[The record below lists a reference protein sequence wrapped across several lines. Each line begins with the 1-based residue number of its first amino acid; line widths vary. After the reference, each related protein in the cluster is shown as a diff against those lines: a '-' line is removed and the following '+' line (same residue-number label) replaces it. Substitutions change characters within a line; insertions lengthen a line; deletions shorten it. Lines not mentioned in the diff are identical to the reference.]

1 VSRGRVIASAVLG
14 IALAGGLLASAS
26 ARIASRAGNDAG
38 ALRLGGSAH
47 ALSVASERALLKGET
62 ERARSLAARSIAH
75 APFEARSLRVFGLA
89 SIDAKDAERGVAAM
103 ALAGS
108 LGWRDT
114 PTQLWQAEMAA
125 RSAAWSVAAER
136 LDALARRR
144 QAVAEAFRLMRAI
157 AIVPEGAQAIKARLD
172 ARPEWRSGFFGFM
185 EPMSPELAR
194 GHEAILNA
202 VARGRSPELANE
214 AAPYVSML
222 LGRGDFAR
230 GRQLWSRWIAPPGS
244 APAGQ
249 LQDSTFRGAVRG
261 DAPPGFAWTIR
272 NIPGADATTSKSGGG
287 SGIHVEAV
295 GESSGTLVDQLLTLA
310 PGSYALE
317 VDARADAA
325 ALDSIVWR
333 LDCQAG
339 SAVSL
344 PLELR
349 TRGRT
354 GEWRR
359 LGARFSVPADR
370 GCPAQLLSLGVRSS
384 DGDSARSA
392 DFTRLRIAKL
402 GGTT

>member
-1 VSRGRVIASAVLG
+1 MSRGRVIASAVLG
-14 IALAGGLLASAS
+14 IGLAGGLLASGS

-38 ALRLGGSAH
+38 ALGLGGSAH

-62 ERARSLAARSIAH
+62 ERARSLAARSIAR
-75 APFEARSLRVFGLA
+75 APFKAQSLRVFGLA

-157 AIVPEGAQAIKARLD
+157 AIVPEGATAVKARLD
-172 ARPEWRSGFFGFM
+172 ARPEWRSGFFSFM

-194 GHEAILNA
+194 GHEAILDA
-202 VARGRSPELANE
+202 VARGRSPELASE

-230 GRQLWSRWIAPPGS
+230 GRQLWTRWIARPGS

-249 LQDSTFRGAVRG
+249 LQDGSFQRAVRS
-261 DAPPGFAWTIR
+261 DAPPSFGWKIR
-272 NIPGADATTSKSGGG
+272 NVPGADATPSKGEGAT
-287 SGIHVEAV
+287 GIHVEAAV
-295 GESSGTLVDQLLTLA
+295 GSSGTLIDQLLTLA
-310 PGSYALE
+310 PGTYAFE
-317 VDARADAA
+317 VDARANAA
-325 ALDSIVWR
+325 ALDSLVWR
-333 LDCQAG
+333 LDCQG
-339 SAVSL
+339 SAAVVL

-349 TRGRT
+349 TLGRT

-359 LGARFSVPADR
+359 LGGRFSIPAGA
-370 GCPAQLLSLGVRSS
+370 GCPAQLLSLGARSS
-384 DGDSARSA
+384 DGDAAQSA
-392 DFTRLRIAKL
+392 DFTRLRIAKV
-402 GGTT
+402 GGGA